1 MENQDLPQTYRIGM
15 RFDTLKYLNAEGMWI
30 KKSDMSIT
38 ISTEW

>member
-30 KKSDMSIT
+30 KSLT
-38 ISTEW
+38 